1 MGIYPNHGVEY
12 WVEIDKN
19 FDNTELKRIVQEI
32 KLDTKF
38 NIYVTPFNSICVLS
52 TSRTDNRLVESNYY
66 KERKHDWFN
75 QRTLSME
82 WRESVTEQSSIDIE
96 LNEDEKNIL
105 HQIREQLNKHITY
118 EGWFDVNTIGYSF

>member
-12 WVEIDKN
+12 WIEVDKS
-19 FDNTELKRIVQEI
+19 FDNSVLKRLIENI

-38 NIYVTPFNSICVLS
+38 MMYVTPLNSIRVLS
-52 TSRTDNRLVESNYY
+52 TSRTDDRLEKSNYY
-66 KERKHDWFN
+66 KERKNDWFN

-82 WRESVTEQSSIDIE
+82 WREAINEQPIIDIE
-96 LNEDEKNIL
+96 LNHSEKNIL
-105 HQIREQLNKHITY
+105 QTIREQLGEHITY